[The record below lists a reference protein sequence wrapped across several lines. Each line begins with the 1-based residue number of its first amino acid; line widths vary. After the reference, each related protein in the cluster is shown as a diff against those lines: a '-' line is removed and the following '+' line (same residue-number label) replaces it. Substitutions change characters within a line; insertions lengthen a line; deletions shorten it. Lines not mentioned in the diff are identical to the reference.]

1 MLYNFLRP
9 LLFKLPPETAHCIS
23 FGAIEKARKLGLLPN
38 RPIACKSREVMGL
51 DFPNPIGLAAGLDK
65 NGEYLDTLAAL
76 GFGFIEI
83 GTITPRP
90 QPGNPQPRLFRIPS
104 ANAIINRLGF
114 NNHGV
119 DKLIENVKRSDY
131 QGILGINIGKNFD
144 TPIENAADDYLICLR
159 KVYRYASYVT
169 INISSPNTKNL
180 RQLQDAE
187 ALGHLLKALK
197 SEQEKLTEQHGQY
210 KPLAVKIAPDLAPEQ
225 IDEIAALLVKHKID
239 GVIATNTTLSRVGVE
254 NQPQSQEAG
263 GLSGA
268 PLTKKSTE
276 VIRQLHAALQGA
288 IPIIGVGGIMS
299 AADAK
304 EKLNAGA
311 SLVQIYTGMIYRGP
325 GIVQEIAQAVCADKS

>member
-9 LLFKLPPETAHCIS
+9 LLFKLPPETAHCLS
-23 FGAIEKARKLGLLPN
+23 FNAIEKARKLGILPN
-38 RPIACKSREVMGL
+38 RPIACQSRYVMGL

-83 GTITPRP
+83 GTTTPRP
-90 QPGNPQPRLFRIPS
+90 QPGNPQPRLFRIPQ

-114 NNHGV
+114 NNQGV
-119 DKLIENVKRSDY
+119 DKLIENVKCSDY

-144 TPIENAADDYLICLR
+144 TPIENATDDYLICLR
-159 KVYRYASYVT
+159 KVYNYASYIT

-180 RQLQDAE
+180 RQLQDAK
-187 ALGHLLKALK
+187 ALDHLLSALK
-197 SEQEKLTEQHGQY
+197 VEQAKLTEQHGKY
-210 KPLAVKIAPDLAPEQ
+210 NPLVVKIAPDLESEQ
-225 IDEIAALLVKHKID
+225 IDEIATLLVKYNID
-239 GVIATNTTLSRVGVE
+239 GVIATNTTLSRSGVE
-254 NQPQSQEAG
+254 KFSESQEAG

-268 PLTKKSTE
+268 PLTRKSTE
-276 VIRQLHAALQGA
+276 VIHQLHTILQGV
-288 IPIIGVGGIMS
+288 IPIIGVGGIMN

-304 EKLNAGA
+304 EKLDAGA

-325 GIVQEIAQAVCADKS
+325 DLVQEIAQVVCADK